1 MLKFRVVYFYSGS
14 TGLSICADLMGR
26 GPDPLRKIKRI
37 IFIYTCSKVTKIGHE
52 SYLCSFTIIKK
63 GDHVLI

>member
-37 IFIYTCSKVTKIGHE
+37 IFIPKIGHE
-52 SYLCSFTIIKK
+52 SYLCTFTIIKK